1 METPMRAVLTLC
13 ATLFFACSFSVDAAT
28 QGDTL
33 VVGMDLSYPPFE
45 MTDRAGEPSGL
56 SVDLAQELGKALN
69 KRVVIQNMA
78 FDGLIPALKTG
89 KVDLILS
96 SMTAT
101 AERARSIDF
110 SEPYFKTGLSLLVN
124 KSSPITSV
132 ADLDHPERT
141 IAVKR
146 GTTGHIYVA
155 QHLKKARLLLMDK
168 ESSAVME
175 VVQAK
180 ADATIYDQIFVLQNW
195 LRNQDTTRA
204 LLDPIEAG
212 GWAVGIRKGNDAL
225 KAQVNAFL
233 EKFRADGGFSRLA
246 DLYLKEQKAGFEKL
260 GVPFPL

>member
-1 METPMRAVLTLC
+1 
-13 ATLFFACSFSVDAAT
+13 
-28 QGDTL
+28 
-33 VVGMDLSYPPFE
+33 
-45 MTDRAGEPSGL
+45 L
-56 SVDLAQELGKALN
+56 SVDLAQELGAALN

-101 AERARSIDF
+101 AERAKSIDF

-132 ADLDHPERT
+132 ADLDSPERT

-146 GTTGHIYVA
+146 GTTGHIYAA

-168 ESSAVME
+168 ESSAVLE

-195 LRNQDTTRA
+195 QRNPDTTRV

-212 GWAVGIRKGNDAL
+212 DWAIGIRKGNDAL

-233 EKFRADGGFSRLA
+233 EKFRASGGFSRLA
-246 DLYLKEQKAGFEKL
+246 DLYLKEQKAGFEQL

>member
-1 METPMRAVLTLC
+1 MHALLISC
-13 ATLFFACSFSVDAAT
+13 ATLFFACSISAGAAT
-28 QGDTL
+28 HADTL

-45 MTDRAGEPSGL
+45 MTDKAGEPSGL
-56 SVDLAQELGKALN
+56 SVELAQELGKALN
-69 KRVVIQNMA
+69 KPIAIQNMA

-89 KVDLILS
+89 KIDLILS

-110 SEPYFKTGLSLLVN
+110 SEPYFKSGLSLLVN
-124 KSSPITSV
+124 KSSPVASV
-132 ADLDHPERT
+132 ADLDNPQRT

-155 QHLKKARLLLMDK
+155 QHLKKAHLLLLDK

-180 ADATIYDQIFVLQNW
+180 ADATIYDQIFVVQNW
-195 LRNQDTTRA
+195 QRNPDTTRV
-204 LLDPIEAG
+204 LLDPIDAG
-212 GWAVGIRKGNDAL
+212 EWAIGIRKGNDAL
-225 KAQVNAFL
+225 KVQVNAFL
-233 EKFRADGGFSRLA
+233 ATFRANGGFSRLA
-246 DLYLKEQKAGFEKL
+246 DAYLQEQKAGFEKL